1 MIRVLKAAFWLRYPV
16 PGLGRVPLNLVGLAC
31 LGLLG
36 LGNPGFWF
44 AALGLETTYLAALA
58 TNPRFQR
65 WAEIEARSSDHE
77 DLEAKRQALLQ
88 QLAPADRRTMARLAD
103 QCARIEALWRSRES
117 VFPSNQ
123 QTLRD
128 LEWTYLKLLI
138 ARQHVLGSAR
148 ESEESKLSVE
158 IEALQ
163 RALDDPHLSRTARDS
178 KSATLAL
185 LRRRVENTARRR
197 QMLEETES
205 DLSRI
210 EAQVALALENATLE
224 GKPQAVSAE
233 LDLASR
239 LLDGSFFGSAA
250 DDVAALDAA
259 YGRRAAGRLTEER

>member
-1 MIRVLKAAFWLRYPV
+1 MMRVLKAAFWLRYPV
-16 PGLGRVPLNLVGLAC
+16 PGLGGVPVNLVGLAC

-36 LGNPGFWF
+36 FGNPGFWL
-44 AALGLETTYLAALA
+44 AGLGLETTYLALLA

-65 WAEIEARSSDHE
+65 WAEIDARSSDRE
-77 DLEAKRQALLQ
+77 DLDAKRRTLLQ
-88 QLAPADRRTMARLAD
+88 QLTSDDQRAIAHLSDR
-103 QCARIEALWRSRES
+103 CARIEALWRSHEDS
-117 VFPSNQ
+117 LFPGNE

-128 LEWTYLKLLI
+128 LQWTYLKLLI
-138 ARQHVLGSAR
+138 ARQHVLGSER
-148 ESEESKLSVE
+148 ESDESRLAVE
-158 IEALQ
+158 IDGLQ
-163 RALDDPHLSRTARDS
+163 RALDDPHLSATARDS

-197 QMLEETES
+197 QMLEEIQS

-210 EAQVALALENATLE
+210 EAQVALVLENATLE

-259 YGRRAAGRLTEER
+259 YGRKAAGRVTE

>member
-1 MIRVLKAAFWLRYPV
+1 MIRALKAAFWLRYPV

-31 LGLLG
+31 FGLLG

-65 WAEIEARSSDHE
+65 WAEIDARSSDDG
-77 DLEAKRQALLQ
+77 DLEAKRQTLLQ
-88 QLAPADRRTMARLAD
+88 QLAPPNQRTMAHLSD
-103 QCARIEALWRSRES
+103 QCVRIEALWRSHDS

-128 LEWTYLKLLI
+128 LQWTYLKLLI
-138 ARQHVLGSAR
+138 ARQHVLGSER
-148 ESEESKLSVE
+148 ESDESKLSLE

-197 QMLEETES
+197 QMLEEIES
-205 DLSRI
+205 DVSRI
-210 EAQVALALENATLE
+210 EAQVALVLENATLE

-239 LLDGSFFGSAA
+239 ILDDSYFGSAA

-259 YGRRAAGRLTEER
+259 YGRQSVGRLTE